1 MTPALEAAVCLCAS
15 GILRRLGLAA
25 GASSG
30 EVSRRLDV
38 ARSYAYEQRDRLAAF
53 LERGLAE
60 SAGDPGREATR
71 KLRIQEIT
79 IAVLEYRATHP
90 GCWVEGGRTVYA
102 GGVRA
107 LVLSLAEAH
116 GDVEQADFAAACRLP
131 LPTFKAW
138 WAEHS
143 APSTHGQSPPPEP
156 PPAARPPDKGADAGA
171 SAGFTLEMLR
181 IIREYESWDGTLEAF
196 VTHLRDDLR
205 LHYGRERVTQLLH
218 LAAARKLSRKPP
230 PPPPVRGSTF
240 RPPPGVQWTS
250 DGKEVELVVGDETFV
265 VTWQPMV
272 DVGSAATVGETV
284 RPAEDSAGVIT
295 AFREGV
301 ATTGAPPRVLLLDNK
316 ACNKSEALRAA
327 LPDETILMHA
337 TLGRAQNK
345 AVVEGNFGLFAQ
357 DLGRV
362 VAVVDTTTPE
372 AIALSVAC
380 AVTRAYATGR
390 NHRPRRKDGKS
401 RYDLFTGGDR
411 SPEKVAAAVEILRRM
426 KERIDTRD
434 AREAARRDPR
444 VQAQLEHACARF
456 GFTDDGDLLAGLRAF
471 PLETVTSAVAIYAAK
486 QAVGS
491 LPEGTGLRY
500 FGGIVRSVQ
509 HERELRAFEEELVKI
524 LESSGQILADYLRRQ
539 AASFAALDLAPHLG
553 AVVDQLLTVP
563 LPAAQSFWRRC
574 LATVAAT
581 VPMSLRAALRGWL
594 CDRVRRRFAATKHL
608 RRSLADDLIRLLTPE
623 TPLPP
628 PLLA

>member
-1 MTPALEAAVCLCAS
+1 MTPALEAAVCLIAF

-38 ARSYAYEQRDRLAAF
+38 ARSYAYEQRDRLRAL
-53 LERGLAE
+53 LERGEEERGCGACRDAAQKARLLTIANSVLRYLRDHPGAWCDGKRNVY
-60 SAGDPGREATR
+60 SAGLRVFVLRLGDEHGVGRD
-71 KLRIQEIT
+71 
-79 IAVLEYRATHP
+79 
-90 GCWVEGGRTVYA
+90 
-102 GGVRA
+102 
-107 LVLSLAEAH
+107 LA
-116 GDVEQADFAAACRLP
+116 QADFAVACEIP
-131 LPTFKAW
+131 LPTLKAW
-138 WAEHS
+138 WAERS
-143 APSTHGQSPPPEP
+143 AAPAHGESPPPVP
-156 PPAARPPDKGADAGA
+156 PTTAVPPDEGAG
-171 SAGFTLEMLR
+171 AGFTLEMLR
-181 IIREYESWDGTLEAF
+181 IIREYESWNGTLEAF
-196 VTHLRDDLR
+196 VTHLRDDLG

-218 LAAARKLSRKPP
+218 LAAARKLLRKPP

-240 RPPPGVQWTS
+240 RPPSGVQWTS
-250 DGKEVELVVGDETFV
+250 DGKEVELVVGGQTFA

-272 DVGSAATVGETV
+272 DVGSAATVGEAV
-284 RPAEDSAGVIT
+284 RPAEDSAGVIA

-316 ACNKSEALRAA
+316 APNRSEALRAA
-327 LPDETILMHA
+327 LPDETILMHS

-345 AVVEGNFGLFAQ
+345 AVIEGKFGLFAQ

-372 AIALSVAC
+372 AIALSVAE

-401 RYDLFTGGDR
+401 RYDLFRDGDR

-426 KERIDTRD
+426 KERIDTRA

-456 GFTDDGDLLAGLRAF
+456 GFTDDGDLLDRLRAL
-471 PLETVTSAVAIYAAK
+471 PLEAVESAVAVYAAK
-486 QAVGS
+486 QTVGS
-491 LPEGTGLRY
+491 LPVDTGLRY
-500 FGGIVRSVQ
+500 FGGIVGNVQ
-509 HERELRAFEEELVKI
+509 HERELQAFADELVRI
-524 LESSGQILADYLRRQ
+524 LESRGPILADYLHRQ
-539 AASFAALDLAPHLG
+539 AASFASLDLAPHLG
-553 AVVDQLLTVP
+553 AIVDQLLTVP
-563 LPAAQSFWRRC
+563 VPAAQSFWRRC

-581 VPMSLRAALRGWL
+581 VPMSLRTPLRGWL
-594 CDRVRRRFAATKHL
+594 CERIRRCFAATKQL

-628 PLLA
+628 PLLS